1 MWHPRKEFWM
11 ELNYK
16 LIGSHIREV
25 RQKKNIQQKELAR
38 QINRVPSYIS
48 DIERGLAHPSLGVLF
63 SIAEILGVT
72 LNDLVYGAPENS
84 LDPRE
89 SKIMYIFENGSESKK
104 NLLYRIITTTDE
116 ALSQYDE
123 ANNIKP

>member
-1 MWHPRKEFWM
+1 M

-16 LIGSHIREV
+16 LIGSHVREV
-25 RQKKNIQQKELAR
+25 RLKKNIQQNDLAR

-72 LNDLVYGAPENS
+72 LNDLVYGSPKDITDSQEA
-84 LDPRE
+84 R
-89 SKIMYIFENGSESKK
+89 IMYIYENASESRKDF
-104 NLLYRIITTTDE
+104 LYKLITTTDE
-116 ALSQYDE
+116 ALDRYDE
-123 ANNIKP
+123 AVNKNNA